1 MRRRNCYSLRAMR
14 LFCLKW
20 APYSGLRCVCRCCL
34 HAICAAAAA
43 TVAYETSCVLLL
55 PAFHLR
61 RRSCCSDLRAVRR
74 CCLPYAPYSGLRYV
88 CRCCLL
94 ARCRSC
100 CSGLRAVRRCI
111 ARQAFTATLYDVFA
125 AAVCMP
131 CALAICNCH
140 SRLRAVQPYAPC
152 SGLRS
157 ARCCCLH
164 ANSAAAA
171 VTAVR
176 HSCLH
181 SICAL
186 QQLTMCSPLLFLWRL
201 RRRSAVSAS
210 PPRLEALSELRE
222 TFNQAMHLERI
233 FKDTMEPNLQDVSL
247 PDHSVSW
254 AHILAHTQHR
264 LEGYDEWVKVRVLK
278 LEPGLEQAIATLL
291 QNKQTREWATA
302 YRHYMRLLLSQF
314 TAMLE
319 FNKAHLLGTMAQGMD
334 AAAPSLSVLPP
345 SAISARCVSAA
356 LSTGVDAVLSDVYVS
371 QGDAATAPLVR
382 VPPDEVAM
390 LMQTTALP
398 PSQATPDPEP
408 PAAAVSSEQQ

>member
-1 MRRRNCYSLRAMR
+1 MPAGTPLIVQYPVGLGSEYSWAYRGGEGFALPAAANVFQIGRR
-14 LFCLKW
+14 
-20 APYSGLRCVCRCCL
+20 VL
-34 HAICAAAAA
+34 HA
-43 TVAYETSCVLLL
+43 
-55 PAFHLR
+55 
-61 RRSCCSDLRAVRR
+61 DRAKTGR
-74 CCLPYAPYSGLRYV
+74 P
-88 CRCCLL
+88 
-94 ARCRSC
+94 
-100 CSGLRAVRRCI
+100 
-111 ARQAFTATLYDVFA
+111 FTFID
-125 AAVCMP
+125 
-131 CALAICNCH
+131 
-140 SRLRAVQPYAPC
+140 
-152 SGLRS
+152 
-157 ARCCCLH
+157 
-164 ANSAAAA
+164 
-171 VTAVR
+171 
-176 HSCLH
+176 
-181 SICAL
+181 
-186 QQLTMCSPLLFLWRL
+186 
-201 RRRSAVSAS
+201 SAVSAS